1 MIIIIIITIKS
12 WGTGPHRMIGSNFV
26 IVLRKIFSQTDNVR
40 PAAWSW
46 LTADWQVIYFG
57 PVVVEAFT

>member
-40 PAAWSW
+40 PAAWS
-46 LTADWQVIYFG
+46 
-57 PVVVEAFT
+57 